1 MRTGRSSSR
10 ITDLGSAP
18 GVLRREAALLLVE
31 AFDHPLGWSSEE
43 AAAAE
48 VERVLRE
55 GFGVAAL
62 GDGILLGWAGGLP
75 EYDGRVW
82 ELHPIVVRRE
92 CRLRGI
98 GRSLVSAFEEEAQ
111 RRGALTVTLGT
122 DDDGRQ
128 TSAAGVDLYDDLPR
142 HLAELR
148 DLGDR
153 HPFLFYRRLGYTVTG
168 IMPDAN
174 GPGRPDIYMSKR
186 AGPGHRV

>member
-1 MRTGRSSSR
+1 MRCARKIPCFPPDLNHRGPAPQQIRGRIRHLTRSR
-10 ITDLGSAP
+10 Y
-18 GVLRREAALLLVE
+18 AAH
-31 AFDHPLGWSSEE
+31 F
-43 AAAAE
+43 
-48 VERVLRE
+48 
-55 GFGVAAL
+55 AAL

-122 DDDGRQ
+122 DDDSRQ